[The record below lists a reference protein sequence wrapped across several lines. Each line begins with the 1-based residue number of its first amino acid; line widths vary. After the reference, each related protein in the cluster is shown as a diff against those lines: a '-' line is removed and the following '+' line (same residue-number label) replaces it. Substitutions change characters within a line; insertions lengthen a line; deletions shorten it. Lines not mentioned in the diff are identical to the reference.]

1 MGNNYTNNPPTYKGE
16 MQNGKKHGKGI
27 YLFPNGER
35 YEGEWANDQI
45 NGQGTFY
52 FSDGSNHQVNIR
64 TVSLTVKEFLHLNQ
78 EQSTKVCSKM
88 EIQLT

>member
-16 MQNGKKHGKGI
+16 MQNGKKHGKGV
-27 YLFPNGER
+27 YYSQTESVMKENGRTTKSTVKEHFISLM
-35 YEGEWANDQI
+35 ALI
-45 NGQGTFY
+45 TK
-52 FSDGSNHQVNIR
+52 VNIR

>member
-1 MGNNYTNNPPTYKGE
+1 MLCSYRVISKPELMYNGNVSIRVKEHFISLMALITK
-16 MQNGKKHGKGI
+16 
-27 YLFPNGER
+27 
-35 YEGEWANDQI
+35 
-45 NGQGTFY
+45 
-52 FSDGSNHQVNIR
+52 VNIR